1 MNFTSY
7 PLHIIFVCCLSVMSP
22 NCDPDGD
29 EAEETHSGKTEKSNA
44 QRNRYIQQPETG
56 NKRQEQ
62 HCGYNEFPT
71 LQPFG
76 CLFDQDRFIH
86 CVLYSRRLSGR

>member
-62 HCGYNEFPT
+62 HCRYNEFPT